1 MEEWQ
6 KRFWR
11 TTASGYLGVVTR
23 IVLGLILFRTM
34 FQQFSGAQFGFW
46 SLLWSLF
53 GYGILLDF
61 GFGFTAQKAVAE
73 KMATGDIAGLSKLLA
88 TILWTFIGMAVLLLV
103 VFLAMRDPFMARMG
117 VLPADHEEFGKAYV
131 VFFIGLAIMFPLGL
145 FPEILRGLQRID
157 LANWTF
163 SFTTVVNFVLL
174 FWGLK
179 AHWSLA
185 SLMCVSVGTSIL
197 PNTVA
202 AYFAL
207 RRLPGISL
215 SPKWF
220 EWRAV
225 RAQMG
230 FSITAYLITFSN
242 MLMSKSDQ
250 LVISL
255 TLGVAFVA
263 IYQAGFKMGEML
275 GMFSVQLQQVL
286 SPAAA
291 AMHARGDESGLRNLL
306 LRSSRL
312 SFLLVTPAYLLSAV
326 YLEPLIRL
334 LTGMESVPRE
344 TWWIGQALLL
354 AIYSSQITNSCS
366 KRVLM
371 MCGEEKKLLQ
381 ISIAEA
387 VANVVLSIVLAYR
400 MGVLGVAIGTMIPT
414 MLVGWFWVV
423 PVTIRRLKLP
433 LVSYLGYHARGTVI
447 PLAVFSSVLLAL
459 ALLIPATGKSGF
471 LDLGWRGALC
481 MAPLVFL
488 GRNVMRGMSKSGG
501 EDEVCVS
508 RVPAE

>member
-11 TTASGYLGVVTR
+11 TTASGYLGVIVR
-23 IVLGLILFRTM
+23 ILLGLVLFRTM
-34 FQQFSGAQFGFW
+34 FQQFTDTQFGFW
-46 SLLWSLF
+46 TLLWSLF

-73 KMATGDIAGLSKLLA
+73 KLATGDIAGLSRLLA
-88 TILWTFIGMAVLLLV
+88 TILWTFIGMAAVLLV
-103 VFLAMRDPFMARMG
+103 VFLVMRDPFMARMG
-117 VLPADHEEFGKAYV
+117 VLPADREEFGKAYT

-163 SFTTVVNFVLL
+163 SFTTVVNFALL

-179 AHWSLA
+179 AGWSLA
-185 SLMCVSVGTSIL
+185 ALMAVSVGTSIL

-202 AYFAL
+202 AVFAI

-215 SPKWF
+215 APKWF

-230 FSITAYLITFSN
+230 FSLTAYLITFSN
-242 MLMSKSDQ
+242 MLLAKSDQ

-255 TLGVAFVA
+255 TVGVALVA
-263 IYQAGFKMGEML
+263 IYQAGFKIGEML

-291 AMHARGDESGLRNLL
+291 AMHARGDEAGLRTLL

-312 SFLLVTPAYLLSAV
+312 TFLLVTPAYLLSAV

-334 LTGMESVPRE
+334 LTGMADVPRE
-344 TWWIGQALLL
+344 TWWIGQVLLA

-366 KRVLM
+366 KRILM
-371 MCGEEKKLLQ
+371 MCGEEQRLLR
-381 ISIAEA
+381 ISLAEA
-387 VANVVLSIVLAYR
+387 TANVVLSVILVYR
-400 MGVLGVAIGTMIPT
+400 MGVLGVAVGTMIPT
-414 MLVGWFWVV
+414 VLVGWFWVL

-433 LVSYLGYHARGTVI
+433 LKTYLSYHAEGTVA
-447 PLAVFSSVLLAL
+447 PLMVFSVLLIGL
-459 ALLIPATGKSGF
+459 AVCLPVTGGSGIF
-471 LDLGWRGALC
+471 ELGWRGALC

-488 GRNVMRGMSKSGG
+488 GRNVMRGMSRTTGTDVG
-501 EDEVCVS
+501 V
-508 RVPAE
+508 AETQAD